1 MVEGPKT
8 TAPDNIPDLDP
19 DRLKVAPNS
28 SFKDL
33 VDRSIKS
40 HRGRTCSNE
49 TPLAMR

>member
-33 VDRSIKS
+33 V
-40 HRGRTCSNE
+40 
-49 TPLAMR
+49 L

>member
-33 VDRSIKS
+33 VDHSIK
-40 HRGRTCSNE
+40 TN
-49 TPLAMR
+49 TY

>member
-19 DRLKVAPNS
+19 DRLKGVPNS

-33 VDRSIKS
+33 VDRSIK
-40 HRGRTCSNE
+40 TN
-49 TPLAMR
+49 TY

>member
-19 DRLKVAPNS
+19 DRLKGVSNS